1 MTLLPLNPDEL
12 LSTTR
17 AVRKRL
23 DFDRPVPR
31 SLVEECIDMAFQAP
45 TGGNRQG
52 WHFMVVEDEA
62 KKKAIAE
69 LYNKAFVPYVNAG
82 SNLFADGDT
91 RSEQYTAVQN
101 SATYLSDNFHRSPYL
116 VIPVMEGRMP
126 ESLPVFAQA
135 SLWGSLLPA
144 FWSFMLAARARGLGT
159 AWTTLH
165 LVYEREAAEILGIP
179 FDRFTQGG
187 LTPLAYSL
195 GTDFKPAPRLDS
207 APLTRFFAFLRG

>member
-23 DFDRPVPR
+23 DFDRAVPR
-31 SLVEECIDMAFQAP
+31 SLVEECIDVAFQAP

-52 WHFMVVEDEA
+52 WHFMVVQDEA

-69 LYNKAFVPYVNAG
+69 LYAKAFIPYVNSG
-82 SNLFADGDT
+82 TNLFADGDT
-91 RSEQYTAVQN
+91 RSEHYNAVRN
-101 SATYLSDNFHRSPYL
+101 SATYLSDNFHRAPYM
-116 VIPVMEGRMP
+116 VIPVMEGRSP
-126 ESLPVFAQA
+126 DSSPVFAQA
-135 SLWGSLLPA
+135 GLWGSLLPA

-179 FDRFTQGG
+179 FDQYMQGG
-187 LTPLAYSL
+187 LTPLAYSI
-195 GTDFKPAPRLDS
+195 GTDFKPAPRLDAS
-207 APLTRFFAFLRG
+207 ALTHWDTW

>member
-23 DFDRPVPR
+23 DFDRAVPR

-52 WHFMVVEDEA
+52 WHFMVVEDAA

-69 LYNKAFVPYVNAG
+69 LYTKAFVPYVQGG

-91 RSEQYTAVQN
+91 RSEHYEAVRN
-101 SATYLSDNFHRSPYL
+101 SATYLSDNFHRAPYL
-116 VIPVMEGRMP
+116 VIPVMEGRMA
-126 ESLPVFAQA
+126 ETSPVFARA
-135 SLWGSLLPA
+135 SVWGSFLPA
-144 FWSFMLAARARGLGT
+144 FWSFMLAARARSLGT

-165 LVYEREAAEILGIP
+165 LVYEREAADVLGIP
-179 FDRFTQGG
+179 FDTYTQGG
-187 LTPLAYSL
+187 LTPLAYSI
-195 GTDFKPAPRLDS
+195 GTEFKAAPRLDGAS
-207 APLTRFFAFLRG
+207 LTHWDTW

>member
-23 DFDRPVPR
+23 DFDRAVPR
-31 SLVEECIDMAFQAP
+31 SLVEECIEMAFQAP

-69 LYNKAFVPYVNAG
+69 LYAKSFIPYINSG
-82 SNLFADGDT
+82 TNLFADGDT
-91 RSEQYTAVQN
+91 RSEHYTAVRN
-101 SATYLSDNFHRSPYL
+101 SATYLSDNFHRAPYL
-116 VIPVMEGRMP
+116 VIPVMEGRSP
-126 ESLPVFAQA
+126 DNSPVFAQA
-135 SLWGSLLPA
+135 GLWGSLLPA

-179 FDRFTQGG
+179 FDQYMQGG
-187 LTPLAYSL
+187 LTPLAYSI

-207 APLTRFFAFLRG
+207 SSLTHWDTW